1 MYQVTDSVTFMITFI
16 WIENK
21 YTIRALITP
30 DIIEATYI
38 K

>member
-21 YTIRALITP
+21 YTIIALIKP
-30 DIIEATYI
+30 DIIEARQI